1 MSSQGMW
8 RVLERLRAS
17 RIAGRGMLQSPIF
30 YQSAIGGFKI
40 GRYQGMPFMTIVFFV
55 APVHCLLVITM

>member
-1 MSSQGMW
+1 MSNQGMW

-30 YQSAIGGFKI
+30 YQSGIGGFKI
-40 GRYQGMPFMTIVFFV
+40 GRYSGMPSIVIVLFMTYG
-55 APVHCLLVITM
+55 